1 MEENIMEIKKS
12 IVKILVLSLILSIN
26 IYAAEQPKPATS
38 FTKEKNEEVLK
49 ELPFNDTQDFEDAKR
64 GFINTIPNLVIKN
77 KSGTNAWDLT
87 EFNFLNSKEIPNTV
101 NPSLWRIAQLNNIN
115 GLFKVTDKVY
125 QIRGFDLS
133 NMTIIEGNTG
143 LIIIDPL
150 LAEEIAKRALDFY
163 YENRPKKPV
172 KAIIYTHS
180 HGDHYGGVRGVI
192 DEKDVKSGKV
202 KIYAP
207 EGFLK
212 EAASENVYAG
222 NAMSRRALYQYGALL
237 PKGEKG
243 QIDAGLGKT
252 GSLGNTGLIAPT
264 DIISK
269 TGEKKTIDGI
279 QIEFIMAP
287 GTEAPSE
294 MLMYFP
300 QFKMLDT
307 AEDATHTL
315 HNLYTLRG
323 AQVRDAVTWW
333 KTLDLLLADYGD
345 KTEIVIAQHH
355 WPKWG
360 KENINGYLT
369 KQRDI
374 YKYIHDQ
381 TLRLANEGYTMNEIA
396 EEMKYPQGL
405 DNEWSI
411 RGYYG
416 SLSHDSKAVYQ
427 RYLGWYDSNPANLN
441 PLPPAEASKRYVEF
455 MGGSKAVMKKAKE
468 YYNKGEYRWVAEVM
482 NRVVFAEPENQEAKN
497 LAADAL
503 EQLGYQAEDPT
514 WRNEYLMG
522 AYELRNGTPKVPD
535 TFGTNTPD
543 TIKAMTIDMYL
554 DYLGIRLNG
563 DKVNGKKMSLN
574 WELADIKEKYM
585 INLENSVLTYRKV
598 DEFKENAEITLILN
612 KETLDK
618 IQTKETTLDKEI
630 ESGNVKVQGDIQKLK
645 EYTGLFDEFKPDFN
659 IVTP

>member
-1 MEENIMEIKKS
+1 MKIKKN
-12 IVKILVLSLILSIN
+12 ILKHTVLSLLITSAF
-26 IYAAEQPKPATS
+26 YAAEQPKPATS
-38 FTKEKNEEVLK
+38 FTKDKNEQVLK

-64 GFINTIPNLVIKN
+64 GFIDTIPDKVIKN
-77 KSGTNAWDLT
+77 DFGSNAWDLNNYDFIDN
-87 EFNFLNSKEIPNTV
+87 EKVPDTV
-101 NPSLWRIAQLNNIN
+101 NPSLWRIAQLNKNN

-125 QIRGFDLS
+125 QIRGLDLS

-150 LAEEIAKRALDFY
+150 STKETSKAGLDLY
-163 YENRPKKPV
+163 YKNFSKKPV
-172 KAIIYTHS
+172 KAVIYTHS

-192 DEKDVKSGKV
+192 DEKDIRAGKV

-207 EGFLK
+207 EGFLQ
-212 EAASENVYAG
+212 EASSENVYAG
-222 NAMSRRALYQYGALL
+222 NAMSRRATYQYGPFL
-237 PKGEKG
+237 PRGEQG

-252 GSLGNTGLIAPT
+252 TPIGSVGLIRPT

-269 TGEKKTIDGI
+269 TGETKNIDGV

-287 GTEAPSE
+287 GTEAPAE

-300 QFKMLDT
+300 QFKMINA

-323 AQVRDAVTWW
+323 AQVRDAMTWW
-333 KTLDLLLADYGD
+333 KTLDYILEDYGD
-345 KTEIVIAQHH
+345 KTEIIIAQHH

-360 KENINGYLT
+360 QENIKGYLG

-396 EEMKYPQGL
+396 EKIDFPGGL

-416 SLSHDSKAVYQ
+416 SLSHNSKAVYQ

-441 PLPPAEASKRYVEF
+441 PLPPEEASKRYVEF
-455 MGGSKAVMKKAKE
+455 MGGSKAVIKKAKE

-514 WRNEYLMG
+514 WRNEYLVG
-522 AYELRNGTPKVPD
+522 AYELRNGLPKGID
-535 TFGTNTPD
+535 KFGTNTPD
-543 TIKAMTIDMYL
+543 TVKAMTMEMYM
-554 DYLGIRLNG
+554 DYMGIRLNAERAE
-563 DKVNGKKMSLN
+563 GKKLTLN
-574 WELADIKEKYM
+574 LELPDIKEKYTV
-585 INLENSVLTYRKV
+585 NLENSVLGYRKV
-598 DEFKENAEITLILN
+598 ETFKNDPEVTLTIN
-612 KETLDK
+612 KEILDK
-618 IQTKETTLDKEI
+618 IQMGETTLDKEI
-630 ESGNVKVQGDIQKLK
+630 ENGNVKVNGNVEKLK
-645 EYTGLFDEFKPDFN
+645 EYMGLFDSFKPDFN